1 MMPHRNADD
10 AVRRWKR
17 GGGGGG
23 GRKLAGAVGN
33 SEGTA
38 VRGTLG
44 NWRLDMFC
52 PLAL

>member
-1 MMPHRNADD
+1 MLLTNLGIVVQTAIEQ
-10 AVRRWKR
+10 
-17 GGGGGG
+17 G
-23 GRKLAGAVGN
+23 LETSAGAVGN

>member
-1 MMPHRNADD
+1 MMLHRNADD
-10 AVRRWKR
+10 AERRWQR
-17 GGGGGG
+17 GGSGGGGF
-23 GRKLAGAVGN
+23 RLAGAVGN

-44 NWRLDMFC
+44 NWRLEMFC